1 MLRIDAAPTISRVR
15 LQVAELR
22 VEQLWQLAALTMSF
36 IFALGVVGF
45 TADTWWALEMG
56 RLAVLAGRPV
66 ETVLGHAPALP
77 EAANGQWLAQA
88 VLYLMYS
95 GSGERAVWVVSGC
108 LIAASLGLVMVAARV
123 GGAGPRAAALGV
135 LLSGALAA
143 QNMAVRT
150 QLFGYLLFATTYL
163 LLQLRRSH
171 PRLLYL
177 LPPIFAL
184 WANLHGSFALGLL
197 LLGLYTA
204 AETLEAAVAWGKS
217 GAANRSAAGRL
228 ALVAAAALAATCLNP
243 LGPGAYTYLLAA
255 LSHPTN
261 REMGREWQPTTVRD
275 LSGQILA
282 LSIPLTFVALH
293 ASRRRIAAIEVLL
306 LLAFGYLALASLRY
320 VVWTGMVLAPILA
333 RHAAGVSLPARLTG
347 RLANPHRQTGARA
360 HLNLAIAGLLVALA
374 AAAPWWVPA
383 RIGHL
388 RGAEAALAHAPVEAA
403 DFLATLPAE
412 ARLYNYQPWSGY
424 LAWRLWPAQQPM
436 VDVRFEAHPPSV
448 WEDYM
453 AIHLARADWESIVVR
468 YGMDYLV
475 LEPRAQ
481 NHLVEAAE
489 GTGRWTRLYED
500 QTAVVLARRP
510 S

>member
-1 MLRIDAAPTISRVR
+1 
-15 LQVAELR
+15 
-22 VEQLWQLAALTMSF
+22 
-36 IFALGVVGF
+36 
-45 TADTWWALEMG
+45 
-56 RLAVLAGRPV
+56 
-66 ETVLGHAPALP
+66 
-77 EAANGQWLAQA
+77 
-88 VLYLMYS
+88 
-95 GSGERAVWVVSGC
+95 
-108 LIAASLGLVMVAARV
+108 
-123 GGAGPRAAALGV
+123 
-135 LLSGALAA
+135 
-143 QNMAVRT
+143 
-150 QLFGYLLFATTYL
+150 
-163 LLQLRRSH
+163 
-171 PRLLYL
+171 
-177 LPPIFAL
+177 
-184 WANLHGSFALGLL
+184 
-197 LLGLYTA
+197 
-204 AETLEAAVAWGKS
+204 
-217 GAANRSAAGRL
+217 
-228 ALVAAAALAATCLNP
+228 VAAAALAATCLNP

-320 VVWTGMVLAPILA
+320 VAWTGMVLAPILA